1 MFEFNKAYVGDS
13 DIIMKNMIDEGLKFD
28 LILTDPPYNLN
39 KDFGNKSDS
48 LELDEFLRINKERI
62 NDCRNLL
69 KKEGSLIWFGI
80 HDYIGYLQV
89 MMYESGLF
97 YRHMNIWH
105 YENGFSRSK
114 RIPATQY
121 EPFLW
126 FSKSNK
132 RWTYNADELR
142 VPYKSTERLKSPVK
156 YKDKNGNEKIWKP
169 NPKGALR
176 GDIWE
181 YPTLAGKAFEKERTS
196 HPTQKPVSLITELI
210 KAFCPMN
217 YDGKYEGLILDP
229 FHGSGTLGVCCE
241 KLNMEGH
248 LISWIGIELEQKWV
262 DITNKRIEIIKNQGH
277 QQTLNDI
284 I

>member
-1 MFEFNKAYVGDS
+1 MFEFNKSYCGDS
-13 DIIMKNMIDEGLKFD
+13 DIIMKDMIAAGLKFD

-48 LELDEFLRINKERI
+48 LELDEFLIINKQRI
-62 NDCRNLL
+62 EECKKLL
-69 KKEGSLIWFGI
+69 KDNGSLVWFGI
-80 HDYIGYLQV
+80 HHYIGYLQV
-89 MMYESGLF
+89 MMYDAGLY

-114 RIPATQY
+114 KIPATQY

-126 FSKSNK
+126 FSKSK
-132 RWTYNADELR
+132 TKWTYNADEVR
-142 VPYKSTERLKSPVK
+142 VPYKSTERLKTPVF
-156 YKDKNGNEKIWKP
+156 YKDKNGNKKEWKP

-176 GDIWE
+176 GDIWQ
-181 YPTLAGKAFEKERTS
+181 YPTLSGKAFEKEKTI
-196 HPTQKPVSLITELI
+196 HPTQKPESLITELI

-217 YDGKYEGLILDP
+217 KYGQYEGLILDP

-248 LISWIGIELEQKWV
+248 LIKWIGIELEQKWV
-262 DITNKRIEIIKNQGH
+262 DITKERIEKIKKQG
-277 QQTLNDI
+277 L
-284 I
+284 